1 MLAAT
6 LVMLNNWMHDFS
18 AAGWVVASLLVLW
31 AVRNA
36 PEGDLGRSVS
46 VTTVAKLLSV
56 MRWSLAGVVGFGVVR
71 ALTYKEFEYSEA
83 AADGQLVV
91 LGVKHVLLTV
101 VFVYGVIW
109 YLKGRK
115 FVRA

>member
-18 AAGWVVASLLVLW
+18 AAGWVVASLLVW
-31 AVRNA
+31 WVVRSA
-36 PEGDLGRSVS
+36 PESDVGRSVS
-46 VTTVAKLLSV
+46 VTTVSKLLSV
-56 MRWSLAGVVGFGVVR
+56 MQWSLAGVIGFGVVR
-71 ALTYKEFEYSEA
+71 ALTYRDFEYSEA
-83 AADGQLVV
+83 AADGQIVV
-91 LGVKHVLLTV
+91 LGIKHVLLTV

>member
-1 MLAAT
+1 MAAM

-18 AAGWVVASLLVLW
+18 AAGWVVASLLVGW

-36 PEGDLGRSVS
+36 PERDQGYSFAVRT
-46 VTTVAKLLSV
+46 VTILLSL

-71 ALTYKEFEYSEA
+71 AVTYRQFEWSEA
-83 AADGQLVV
+83 AGDTQIYV
-91 LGVKHVLLTV
+91 LGAKHVLLTV

-109 YLKGRK
+109 YRQGKK
-115 FVRA
+115 FVRT

>member
-1 MLAAT
+1 MAAT

-18 AAGWVVASLLVLW
+18 AAGWVVGSILVW
-31 AVRNA
+31 WVVREA
-36 PEGDLGRSVS
+36 PECDSGRSFAARV
-46 VTTVAKLLSV
+46 VGLLMSV

-71 ALTYKEFEYSEA
+71 ALTYRQFEYSEA
-83 AADGQLVV
+83 AGDGQLVV

-109 YLKGRK
+109 YLKGRR
-115 FVRA
+115 FLRA